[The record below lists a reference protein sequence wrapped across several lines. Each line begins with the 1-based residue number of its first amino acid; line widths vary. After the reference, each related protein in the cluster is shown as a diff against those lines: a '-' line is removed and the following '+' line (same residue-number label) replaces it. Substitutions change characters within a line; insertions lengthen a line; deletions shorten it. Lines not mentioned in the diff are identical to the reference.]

1 MNDTPTRLIPIPDLL
16 SRDQQAVWHP
26 FTPLS
31 DSHKAV
37 PLVSAKG
44 CYLHTADGREILDCI
59 GSWWV
64 NLHGHSNEHIARAV
78 YEQARQLEHVIF
90 AGFTHEQA
98 VRLAERLLEIL
109 PGNQSKVFYSDN
121 GSTAV
126 EVGLK
131 MAFQYWHNQGIR
143 KPKIVALDGAYHG
156 DTFGAMAVGER
167 GPFTAAFHS
176 YLFDVAFLPFPG
188 PSSSLSV
195 IQSFRELV
203 QSGEV
208 AAFIY
213 EPLVQ
218 GAAGMRMYPAEVLE
232 ELLQVAKSNHVLC
245 IADEVMTGFGRTG
258 NLFASEYC
266 ATKPDIMCLSK
277 GITGGALPLGVTS
290 CTEEVISVYRSNDLM
305 KTFFHG
311 HSFTANPMACA
322 AANAS
327 LDLLLAEACEQ
338 DRNRIARRHGAFAA
352 SIAAHPAVLSI
363 RSLGVILAMDIRTNA
378 ATSYFNEVRNS
389 LYDYFLSRDLLIRP
403 LGNVIYLLPPY
414 VIKDA
419 ELDRVYAEIRKLL
432 NNMIE

>member
-1 MNDTPTRLIPIPDLL
+1 MNTSTPTHTPDLL
-16 SRDQQAVWHP
+16 SRDQRAVWHP
-26 FTPLS
+26 FTPLA

-37 PLVSAKG
+37 PLVGAEG
-44 CYLHTADGREILDCI
+44 CYLHAADGRKILDCI

-64 NLHGHSNEHIARAV
+64 NLHGHSHPHIAEAIYR
-78 YEQARQLEHVIF
+78 QALQLEHVIF
-90 AGFTHEQA
+90 AGFTHEPA

-109 PGNQSKVFYSDN
+109 PANQSKIFYSDN

-176 YLFDVAFLPFPG
+176 YLFEVAFLPFPG
-188 PSSSLSV
+188 PSLDHSA
-195 IQSFRELV
+195 IQSFETLAR
-203 QSGEV
+203 SGEV

-218 GAAGMRMYPAEVLE
+218 GAAGMRTYPAEVLE
-232 ELLQVAKSNHVLC
+232 ELLQIARAHDVLC

-258 NLFASEYC
+258 KLFASGHC
-266 ATKPDIMCLSK
+266 TTQPDILCLSK
-277 GITGGALPLGVTS
+277 GVTGGALPLGVTS
-290 CTEEVISVYRSNDLM
+290 CTEKVIAAYRANDLM

-327 LDLLLAEACEQ
+327 LDLLLTSECEGN
-338 DRNRIARRHGAFAA
+338 RLRIAGRHAAFAER
-352 SIAAHPAVLSI
+352 IGAHPAVLAV
-363 RSLGVILAMDIRTNA
+363 RRLGVVLALEIRTSA

-389 LYDYFLSRDLLIRP
+389 LYDYFLERNLLIRP

-414 VIKDA
+414 VITDA
-419 ELDRVYAEIRKLL
+419 ELDRVYAEIETLL
-432 NNMIE
+432 DQMIA